1 MEQCFTLATDY
12 FSEGEVSE
20 KRAYRAPSQPSL
32 RRSSV
37 RQRAQKTSSRL
48 SNQWTI
54 VCIHQ
59 FLKTQTRPLLGLLAK
74 RHHTT
79 H

>member
-32 RRSSV
+32 QRSSV
-37 RQRAQKTSSRL
+37 RKRPSLCTEKL
-48 SNQWTI
+48 SNQWT
-54 VCIHQ
+54 VVTGHQ
-59 FLKTQTRPLLGLLAK
+59 FINTQTRSLLGLFAQ
-74 RHHTT
+74 
-79 H
+79 

>member
-1 MEQCFTLATDY
+1 MEQCFTLATYY

-32 RRSSV
+32 RPSVVRRSV
-37 RQRAQKTSSRL
+37 KKRTQTTSSRL

-54 VCIHQ
+54 VSVHQ
-59 FLKTQTRPLLGLLAK
+59 FIKTQTRPLLGLLAK
-74 RHHTT
+74 
-79 H
+79 